1 MAHPPPTDSEGPDD
15 SSRDP
20 LWALLDRSRK
30 VPPAPDFSR
39 RVMAVVQAEHTAR
52 QARWAWLH
60 RLLAPSL
67 RPALAMTAVALLL
80 AGAWQFRSHP
90 SQDRPNTTH
99 SSPPATA
106 PNDDST
112 EEIVQALAS
121 DLALLEDVD
130 HLLDPED
137 GLDLDE
143 EDVRR
148 LLF

>member
-1 MAHPPPTDSEGPDD
+1 MSHPPPNEPPEPDEP
-15 SSRDP
+15 SRDA
-20 LWALLDRSRK
+20 LWALLNRARK
-30 VPPAPDFSR
+30 VPASPDFTH
-39 RVMAVVQAEHTAR
+39 RVMAAVHAEQTAR
-52 QARWAWLH
+52 HTRWAWLH
-60 RLLAPSL
+60 QLFAPSL
-67 RPALAMTAVALLL
+67 RPALAGAAVALLL
-80 AGAWQFRSHP
+80 AGAWMFQSHHSP
-90 SQDRPNTTH
+90 DRTATTL
-99 SSPPATA
+99 PAAATA
-106 PNDDST
+106 PNDDSA